1 MIHLHWEEC
10 DALLGLLR
18 ALRYDDRSDELEL
31 VDQARGVVERLR
43 AGVLPRLSREECQAL
58 LELMRELGGPTA
70 GKWIG
75 ELATAEQAKVV
86 KKLRDGASGRT
97 RAGRQGHQPVTG
109 VNADHSLANLSCYR
123 WQKHCRGLY
132 QTPMAA

>member
-75 ELATAEQAKVV
+75 ELASAEQAKVV

-97 RAGRQGHQPVTG
+97 RAAGG
-109 VNADHSLANLSCYR
+109 
-123 WQKHCRGLY
+123 
-132 QTPMAA
+132 

>member
-43 AGVLPRLSREECQAL
+43 AGVLLRLSREECQAL
-58 LELMRELGGPTA
+58 LELMPELGGPT
-70 GKWIG
+70 GNG
-75 ELATAEQAKVV
+75 S
-86 KKLRDGASGRT
+86 ASS
-97 RAGRQGHQPVTG
+97 RAPSKRR
-109 VNADHSLANLSCYR
+109 L
-123 WQKHCRGLY
+123 
-132 QTPMAA
+132 

>member
-43 AGVLPRLSREECQAL
+43 AGVLLRLSREECQAL
-58 LELMRELGGPTA
+58 LELMRELGGLT
-70 GKWIG
+70 GNG
-75 ELATAEQAKVV
+75 S
-86 KKLRDGASGRT
+86 ASS
-97 RAGRQGHQPVTG
+97 RAPSKRR
-109 VNADHSLANLSCYR
+109 L
-123 WQKHCRGLY
+123 
-132 QTPMAA
+132 

>member
-31 VDQARGVVERLR
+31 VAEARGVVERLR
-43 AGVLPRLSREECQAL
+43 AGVLLRLSREECQAL

-75 ELATAEQAKVV
+75 ELASAEQAKVV

-97 RAGRQGHQPVTG
+97 RAAGG
-109 VNADHSLANLSCYR
+109 
-123 WQKHCRGLY
+123 
-132 QTPMAA
+132 

>member
-43 AGVLPRLSREECQAL
+43 AGVLLRLSREECQAL
-58 LELMRELGGPTA
+58 LELMRDLGGPTA

-75 ELATAEQAKVV
+75 ELASAEQAKVV

-97 RAGRQGHQPVTG
+97 RGAAGG
-109 VNADHSLANLSCYR
+109 
-123 WQKHCRGLY
+123 
-132 QTPMAA
+132 

>member
-18 ALRYDDRSDELEL
+18 ALRYDDRSDELAR

-43 AGVLPRLSREECQAL
+43 AGVLLRLSREECQAL

-75 ELATAEQAKVV
+75 ELASAEQAKVV

-97 RAGRQGHQPVTG
+97 RAAGG
-109 VNADHSLANLSCYR
+109 
-123 WQKHCRGLY
+123 
-132 QTPMAA
+132 

>member
-31 VDQARGVVERLR
+31 VDQARGVVESLR
-43 AGVLPRLSREECQAL
+43 AGVLLRLSREECQAL

-75 ELATAEQAKVV
+75 ELASAEQAKVV

-97 RAGRQGHQPVTG
+97 RAAGG
-109 VNADHSLANLSCYR
+109 
-123 WQKHCRGLY
+123 
-132 QTPMAA
+132 